1 MIVNNYSNFIHCQLT
16 NGETLSQV
24 LASKFNIQLNT
35 ENNNYTYIK
44 KIGISIIDFENII
57 FIDNPIILKIKSIID
72 DNISSLTYDES
83 EYIIGVNGVL
93 DFQNVKI
100 LDVTLLSDVECYI
113 DLILTNTAYD
123 NNILD
128 ITKPFLPIF
137 PSGSSETDRNSWVE
151 GAIMGNY
158 IQQIE
163 PQMAIIGNQEKEINS
178 LSNMIINKDFII
190 IEDDIEEK
198 EEDLQ

>member
-1 MIVNNYSNFIHCQLT
+1 MIVSNYSNFIHCQLS

-35 ENNNYTYIK
+35 ENDNYTYIK
-44 KIGISIIDFENII
+44 KIGISIINFENII
-57 FIDNPIILKIKSIID
+57 FIDNPITLKIKSIID
-72 DNISSLTYDES
+72 DNVSNLAYDES
-83 EYIIGVNGVL
+83 EYIIGFNGNL

-128 ITKPFLPIF
+128 ISKPILPIF
-137 PSGSSETDRNSWVE
+137 PSTSSDPERESWVE

-158 IQQIE
+158 TQDVEGQLGLVTTYEQKIDIF
-163 PQMAIIGNQEKEINS
+163 PNIVISKDS
-178 LSNMIINKDFII
+178 TIIN
-190 IEDDIEEK
+190 DDIEST
-198 EEDLQ
+198 EEDL